1 MYIIYRVDNDD
12 DEISKT
18 PIGVVN
24 GDESTALEWIRKN
37 NFPIYNSMIGQNGI
51 PYPRYE
57 CRYIA
62 ELEA

>member
-1 MYIIYRVDNDD
+1 MMMMKFQ
-12 DEISKT
+12 KT

-62 ELEA
+62 EREA